1 MSHRVT
7 PLHSCANTW
16 RYIPGMTNRTLG
28 NAYTAVLLIVG
39 AAMTFI
45 GAFTSGSVGSTAAVA
60 FGAAAVTAGLVLI
73 GIRLT
78 TPTR

>member
-1 MSHRVT
+1 
-7 PLHSCANTW
+7 
-16 RYIPGMTNRTLG
+16 MTNRTLG

-39 AAMTFI
+39 AATTFI
-45 GAFTSGSVGSTAAVA
+45 GAFTSGSVCATAAVA